1 MFSTRS
7 PLRILLISAV
17 AGTAIVCVS
26 AAASPGHPQ
35 PVREGPAGPPARPAD
50 GRAARPPRLTATT
63 SRCPRASY
71 GPHFY
76 APGRRRT
83 IALTFDDGPG
93 RSTARI
99 LSILRKYRVP
109 ATFFNIGEN
118 EAARRKLVRTEYKDH
133 YALGNH
139 TWNHPDMTRLSA
151 RGQAAEMD
159 RTITEQRSIAGAAP
173 CVYRPPY
180 GTYNRTTLRLAQ
192 HRRMAVWLW
201 SVDTEDWKA
210 DGSGS
215 PFWVHRIIRLAEDEG
230 RELSHPVVLMHNQ
243 PHGNPATV
251 SALPTVIHF
260 FRVHGYHFVKL

>member
-1 MFSTRS
+1 M
-7 PLRILLISAV
+7 
-17 AGTAIVCVS
+17 AGTAVVCVS
-26 AAASPGHPQ
+26 AAASPGHPR
-35 PVREGPAGPPARPAD
+35 PLRDGPARTAARLAGGRNARPSRVDA
-50 GRAARPPRLTATT
+50 AART
-63 SRCPRASY
+63 RCPRASY

-83 IALTFDDGPG
+83 VALSFDDGPG

-99 LSILRKYRVP
+99 LSILRKHRVP
-109 ATFFNIGEN
+109 GTFFNIGEN
-118 EAARRKLVRTEYKDH
+118 EAARRKLVKDEYKDGF
-133 YALGNH
+133 ALGNH

-151 RGQAAEMD
+151 SEQAAEMD
-159 RTITEQRSIAGAAP
+159 RAIAETRSITGAAP

-180 GTYNRTTLRLAQ
+180 GTYNATTLRLAQ

-215 PFWVHRIIRLAEDEG
+215 PFWVHRIIRLAETEG
-230 RELSHPVVLMHNQ
+230 RALSHPVVLMHNQ
-243 PHGNPATV
+243 PNGNPATV
-251 SALPTVIHF
+251 SALPAIIHF

>member
-1 MFSTRS
+1 MSSTRS
-7 PLRILLISAV
+7 PFRILLTSAV
-17 AGTAIVCVS
+17 AGSAIVCVC

-35 PVREGPAGPPARPAD
+35 PVREGPAGLPARLAD
-50 GRAARPPRLTATT
+50 GRVARPPRRTAAAP
-63 SRCPRASY
+63 RCPRASY

-83 IALTFDDGPG
+83 VALTFDDGPG

-118 EAARRKLVRTEYKDH
+118 EAARRKLVREEHRDGF
-133 YALGNH
+133 ALGNH
-139 TWNHPDMTRLSA
+139 TWNHPDMTGLSG
-151 RGQAAEMD
+151 REQAAEMD
-159 RTITEQRSIAGAAP
+159 RTITEQRSIVSVAP

-210 DGSGS
+210 AGSGS
-215 PFWVHRIIRLAEDEG
+215 PFWVHRIVRLAENEG
-230 RELSHPVVLMHNQ
+230 RRQAHPVVLMHNQ
-243 PHGNPATV
+243 PSGNPATV
-251 SALPTVIHF
+251 SALPTVIRY

>member
-7 PLRILLISAV
+7 PFRILLTSAV

-26 AAASPGHPQ
+26 AAAGPGHPP
-35 PVREGPAGPPARPAD
+35 PVREGPGPPARLAD
-50 GRAARPPRLTATT
+50 GRVARPPRLAAAAP
-63 SRCPRASY
+63 RCPRAPY

-83 IALTFDDGPG
+83 VALTFDDGPG

-99 LSILRKYRVP
+99 LSILRTYRVS

-118 EAARRKLVRTEYKDH
+118 EAARRKLVREEYKDGF
-133 YALGNH
+133 ALGNH
-139 TWNHPDMTRLSA
+139 TWNHPDMTRLSG
-151 RGQAAEMD
+151 REQAAEMD
-159 RTITEQRSIAGAAP
+159 RTITEQRSIVGAAP

-180 GTYNRTTLRLAQ
+180 GTDNRTTLRLAQ

-210 DGSGS
+210 DGSGA
-215 PFWVHRIIRLAEDEG
+215 PFWVHRIIRLAEAEG
-230 RELSHPVVLMHNQ
+230 REQAHPVVLMHNQ
-243 PHGNPATV
+243 PYGNPATIR
-251 SALPTVIHF
+251 ALPTVIHF
-260 FRVHGYHFVKL
+260 FRAHGYHFVRL